1 MADAVARARPAGAF
15 LNGLRAAAARAVAP
29 NARNLYG
36 YLFSLPLILLFLV
49 FVVYPLYFEIS
60 QAFDPYTYEVLFS
73 DPIYVQ
79 TVVNTLVYVGVA
91 VNVKLFLALLL
102 SGVLQSDRRSVRFL
116 SAIFLLPWAIPVLP
130 GILSIRWMLSSQ
142 WGIMNLIMEDVG
154 FGTVHWLA
162 SRWMAIGA
170 LIVFHIWKYLPFWTV
185 IFLAA
190 RRGIPSE
197 LYEAAAIDGAGGHQ
211 KFRYIT
217 FPMLKSLYLIC
228 SLLSMVFT
236 LGDFTNVWL
245 LTGGAP
251 GDSTHVLA
259 TLAYRYTFLMGKI
272 DWGVGVF
279 ATALPVTLLFIFI
292 LIKKIK

>member
-1 MADAVARARPAGAF
+1 VVDGTISARANGRLARSAAMAAGA
-15 LNGLRAAAARAVAP
+15 LAP
-29 NARNLYG
+29 NLRNFYG
-36 YLFSLPLILLFLV
+36 YLFSLPLFVLFLL
-49 FVVYPLYFEIS
+49 FVVYPLYFEVT
-60 QAFDPYTYEVLFS
+60 QALDSYTYEVLFS

-79 TVVNTLVYVGVA
+79 TVVNTVVYVGVA

-102 SGVLQSDRRSVRFL
+102 SGLLQSNRRSIRFL

-142 WGIMNLIMEDVG
+142 WGIMNLMMEDLGV
-154 FGTVHWLA
+154 GTVHWLA

-190 RRGIPSE
+190 RRGIPNE
-197 LYEAAAIDGAGGHQ
+197 LYESAAIDGAGGFQ
-211 KFRYIT
+211 NFRYIT
-217 FPMLKSLYLIC
+217 FPMLQGIYLIC

-292 LIKKIK
+292 LIRKIR

>member
-1 MADAVARARPAGAF
+1 M
-15 LNGLRAAAARAVAP
+15 
-29 NARNLYG
+29 
-36 YLFSLPLILLFLV
+36 
-49 FVVYPLYFEIS
+49 
-60 QAFDPYTYEVLFS
+60 
-73 DPIYVQ
+73 
-79 TVVNTLVYVGVA
+79 
-91 VNVKLFLALLL
+91 FLALLL
-102 SGVLQSDRRSVRFL
+102 SGLLQADSRGTRFL

-142 WGIMNLIMEDVG
+142 WGIMNLIVEDLG
-154 FGTVHWLA
+154 FGPVHWLA

-185 IFLAA
+185 ILLAA
-190 RRGIPSE
+190 RRGIPRE
-197 LYEAAAIDGAGGHQ
+197 LYEAASIDGAGGLQ
-211 KFRYIT
+211 RFTSIT
-217 FPMLKSLYLIC
+217 FPMLKGIYLIC

-259 TLAYRYTFLMGKI
+259 TLAYRYTFMMGKI
-272 DWGVGVF
+272 DWGMGVF

-292 LIKKIK
+292 LIRKIR